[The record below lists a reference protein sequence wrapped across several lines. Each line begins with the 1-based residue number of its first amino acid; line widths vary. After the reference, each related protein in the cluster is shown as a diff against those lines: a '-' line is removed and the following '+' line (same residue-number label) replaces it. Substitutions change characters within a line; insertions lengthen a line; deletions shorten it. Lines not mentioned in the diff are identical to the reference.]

1 MDFFTGP
8 DTPAARAAL
17 DVCHEHAEP
26 WLRNHS
32 LRAYSWA
39 AAHAAT
45 HGIDHDAEL
54 LYVAALLHDL
64 ALTPAFDSHLLPFE
78 VAGGQVA
85 KVFAA
90 GAGWAAPRRDRLA
103 EVIVRHMRDD
113 VPAEQDPE
121 SHLLQVAVSAD
132 VSGRRLAGFTDTFTA
147 ALLHRFPR
155 LGFAPAFLDRAR
167 DQAGR
172 KPDCAAADLFRTGW
186 ETRVLGNPLDP
197 PAPGPTG

>member
-8 DTPAARAAL
+8 DTAAARAAH

-39 AAHAAT
+39 AAHAAAR
-45 HGIDHDAEL
+45 GIDHDAEL

-78 VAGGQVA
+78 EAGGQLA

-90 GAGWAAPRRDRLA
+90 GAGWGKARRDRLA
-103 EVIVRHMRDD
+103 EVIVLHMRDD

-121 SHLLQVAVSAD
+121 SHLLQIAVSAD
-132 VSGRRLAGFTDTFTA
+132 VSGRRLDLFGDPFKAG
-147 ALLHRFPR
+147 LLDRFPR

-167 DQAGR
+167 DQADR
-172 KPDCAAADLFRTGW
+172 KPDCAAAALMRTDW
-186 ETRVLGNPLDP
+186 ESRVRSNPLDP
-197 PAPGPTG
+197 PTTGPTG

>member
-8 DTPAARAAL
+8 DTRAAQAAVE
-17 DVCHEHAEP
+17 VCTEFAEP

-39 AAHAAT
+39 VAYGASA
-45 HGIDHDAEL
+45 GIAGYDDEL

-64 ALTPAFDSHLLPFE
+64 ALTPFFDSHRMPFE
-78 VAGGQVA
+78 EAGGRLA

-90 GAGWAAPRRDRLA
+90 GAGWDAARRERLD
-103 EVIVRHMRDD
+103 EVIVLHMRDD

-132 VSGRRLAGFTDTFTA
+132 VSGRRLELFTPEFTA
-147 ALLHRFPR
+147 ELLGRYPR
-155 LGFAPAFLDRAR
+155 LGFAEKFLERAE
-167 DQAGR
+167 DQAVR
-172 KPDCAAADLFRTGW
+172 KPECAAAGLVRGGW
-186 ETRVLGNPLDP
+186 PDRVRSNGLDR
-197 PAPGPTG
+197 